1 MAESGADFDE
11 LYQGSFNGDGEGN
24 KEIKKGYAGVHSTGF
39 QDFLLKPELNR
50 AIAECGFEH
59 PSEVQHKCI
68 PTAVL
73 GGDLI
78 CQAKSGMGKT
88 AVFVLTVLQN
98 INPDDNHVSALILC
112 HTRELAFQIKNEFD
126 RFSKHMPDIRTEAIY
141 GGVRKSQHK
150 EMLVKGGINIIVGTP
165 GRTLDLVQDNILNLS
180 QISFFILDECDKMLD
195 NEKMRGDV
203 QEIFKK
209 AAKDKQ
215 VMMFTATLSDETK
228 RIAKLY
234 MDEPTE
240 IYVDDEAKLTLHG
253 LQQYY
258 IEIDEKRKIQKLK
271 DLLDSLDFNQVVIFV
286 KSVARAKAL
295 NRTLVDSAFPSI
307 AIHSDMPQ
315 ASRIAKYEEFKQFKA
330 RILVT
335 TDLCARG
342 IDIERVN
349 IVFNFD
355 MPDSAHTYLHRVGR
369 AGRFGTKGLAVTF
382 VTTPE
387 DQDILGDVQ
396 SRFEVKIPSM
406 PDQID
411 ASSYKNS

>member
-11 LYQGSFNGDGEGN
+11 LYQGSFNNNEAN

-73 GGDLI
+73 GGDII

-88 AVFVLTVLQN
+88 AVFVLTVLQR
-98 INPDDNHVSALILC
+98 IDPSDKHVSALVLC

-126 RFSKHMPDIRTEAIY
+126 RFSKHMSNIRTEAIY
-141 GGVRKSQHK
+141 GGVKKSQHK
-150 EMLVKGGINIIVGTP
+150 EILSNGDVNIVVGTP
-165 GRTLDLVQDNILNLS
+165 GRTIDLVQDGALDLSLLN
-180 QISFFILDECDKMLD
+180 FFIMDECDKMLD
-195 NEKMRGDV
+195 NEKMRNDV
-203 QEIFKK
+203 QSIWSK
-209 AAKDKQ
+209 APIDKQ
-215 VMMFTATLSDETK
+215 VMMFTATLTDVIKE
-228 RIAKLY
+228 RAKLY
-234 MDEPTE
+234 MNDPTE

-258 IEIDEKRKIQKLK
+258 IEIDEKHKIQKLK

-295 NRTLVDSAFPSI
+295 NRTLVDSMFPSI
-307 AIHSDMPQ
+307 AIHSGMPQ
-315 ASRIAKYEEFKQFKA
+315 ASRISKYEEFKQFKA
-330 RILVT
+330 RVLVT

-349 IVFNFD
+349 IVVNFD

-382 VTTPE
+382 VTTP
-387 DQDILGDVQ
+387 DDHSILGDVQ
-396 SRFEVKIPSM
+396 SRFEVKIPTM

-411 ASSYKNS
+411 ASSYKNA